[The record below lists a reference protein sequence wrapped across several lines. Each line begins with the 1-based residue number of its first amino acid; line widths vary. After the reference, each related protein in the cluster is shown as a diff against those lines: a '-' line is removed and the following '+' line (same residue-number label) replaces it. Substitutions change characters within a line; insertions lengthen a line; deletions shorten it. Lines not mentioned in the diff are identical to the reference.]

1 MKNTL
6 TRASED
12 YLKAIYALSANG
24 ASANTTALAARLGV
38 APASVTGMLKRLAVA
53 QPPLIVYRKH
63 HGVTLTPAGERAAL
77 EIVRHHRLLETY
89 LYRTLGYAWDEVHE
103 EACRLEHVIS
113 EDFEERIAEALG
125 HPVRDPHGEPIPTR
139 ELTMPPLEAVP
150 LSKLRPGQRAVIQ
163 RVHADDPALLRHLQR
178 LGLTPGVELTVSAYD
193 EFDHNL
199 QIKIDAQA
207 DPLVLGTAITDKIFI
222 EVMA

>member
-6 TRASED
+6 THASED

-24 ASANTTALAARLGV
+24 AAANTTALAARLGV
-38 APASVTGMLKRLAVA
+38 APASVTGMLKRLAVT

-89 LYRTLGYAWDEVHE
+89 LYRTLGYTWDEVHE

-139 ELTMPPLEAVP
+139 ELTMPPFEAVP
-150 LSKLRPGQRAVIQ
+150 LSKLRPGQRAVVQ

-178 LGLTPGVELTVSAYD
+178 LGLTPGVGLTVDAYD

-207 DPLVLGTAITDKIFI
+207 DPLVLGTAITDKVFI
-222 EVMA
+222 EVIA